1 MHMIHELRYSNTNTY
16 LIRGEKGTLLFDTG
30 WAGTFPA
37 LCRAMGEIKVP
48 VQDIDYILISHFHP
62 DHMGIAQEI
71 ADLGPKIAAADLQ
84 REFIHVSDGVFL
96 KERRVSFSPIREAE
110 VLFFKTEESR
120 GFLMRL
126 GIRGEILPSPGH
138 SEDSISL
145 SLDTGELF
153 VGDLNPLYELEAH
166 KGGEI
171 WETWQKLLAR
181 KPRTVYYGHAPKAV
195 LAEGPSAPKNSPK
208 KEKELFAL
216 VQRIMKEI
224 DRGRSLEAIAQK
236 THAEP
241 SFIEDV
247 ARMYLTHKNVGVQ
260 GILDRI
266 EIKGM

>member
-1 MHMIHELRYSNTNTY
+1 MHTIHELRYSNTNTY
-16 LIRGEKGTLLFDTG
+16 LIRGEKGSLLFDTG

-37 LCRAMGEIKVP
+37 FCRAMGEIRVP

-71 ADLGPKIAAADLQ
+71 ADLGPIIAAADLQ
-84 REFIHVSDGVFL
+84 REFIHAADGVFL
-96 KERRVSFSPIREAE
+96 KERRVSFSPIREEE

-120 GFLMRL
+120 DFLMRL

-145 SLDTGELF
+145 SLDTGELL

-166 KGGEI
+166 RGDEI
-171 WETWQKLLAR
+171 WATWQKLLAR

-195 LAEGPSAPKNSPK
+195 LAEGTSAPKNSPK

-216 VQRIMKEI
+216 VQRIMREI